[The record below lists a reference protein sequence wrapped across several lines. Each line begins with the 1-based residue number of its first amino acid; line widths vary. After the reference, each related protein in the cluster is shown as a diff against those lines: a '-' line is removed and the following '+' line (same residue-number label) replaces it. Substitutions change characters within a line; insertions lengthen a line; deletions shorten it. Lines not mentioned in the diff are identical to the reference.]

1 MPIGAVGQV
10 LTQFA
15 NGVAW
20 EDLADQ
26 AVVPPTGYSATT
38 IQGIFNEMAER
49 IGPRAKVEGAGA
61 VAMTAG
67 AVALLEGMMTSAPF
81 ATPTDTSAA
90 AGYIT
95 INRAGY
101 YDIRARVVF
110 QGGIINEGA
119 AILLYRSDN
128 VQFEGHGGIRA
139 TAAVRWAVSALFP
152 GVQVF
157 SGQAFTL
164 RALTAQAGV
173 SAVAASLELVFVS
186 S

>member
-101 YDIRARVVF
+101 TADAF
-110 QGGIINEGA
+110 PPEA
-119 AILLYRSDN
+119 A
-128 VQFEGHGGIRA
+128 EPH
-139 TAAVRWAVSALFP
+139 
-152 GVQVF
+152 
-157 SGQAFTL
+157 
-164 RALTAQAGV
+164 
-173 SAVAASLELVFVS
+173 AASLY
-186 S
+186 